1 MEFRNQLHDTV
12 VIGAGQSGIAI
23 SDNLSRRG
31 IDHIVLEQEEVANR
45 WRKWRW
51 DSLVANGPA
60 WSNCLPGLPDDNFH
74 PDEFQP
80 KDAVAEY
87 LERFANN
94 INMPVQTGVQVT
106 RVTRNRADSTFALET
121 SRGPLRAKR
130 IVSAVGAYQSPF
142 IPNVGPIDSNV
153 RQLHSVEYKNP
164 GELAAG
170 AVLVVGAGSSG
181 AQIADELHDAG
192 RKVFLAIAAH
202 NRTPRRYR
210 GRDYNWWLGVL
221 GDWDRQTEANS
232 DHYTVAVSGA
242 NGGRTIDYKE
252 FAARGITLLGRVEA
266 VAGNKLRLADNL
278 KHDIQ
283 HGDQSLV
290 RFLRRVDDYIERH
303 SLNLPEEPAAYNILP
318 NPDSV
323 EHPIAEL
330 DLAAANITSIIWA
343 TGFSVNYSWLDVK
356 DALDEKGHPNHHR
369 GESAADGIYFIGL
382 PFLTSFGSS
391 FLISVWHDADMV
403 ANLIER
409 RARFD
414 AGEQFLTPNRFGR
427 DEKTAKTANA

>member
-164 GELAAG
+164 GELPAG

-369 GESAADGIYFIGL
+369 GECAADGIYFIGL

-427 DEKTAKTANA
+427 DEKTANA